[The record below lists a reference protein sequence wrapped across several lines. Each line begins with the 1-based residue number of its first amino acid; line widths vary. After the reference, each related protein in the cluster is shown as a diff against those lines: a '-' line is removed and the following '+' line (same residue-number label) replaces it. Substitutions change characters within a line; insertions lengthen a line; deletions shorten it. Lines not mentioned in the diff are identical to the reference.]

1 MAASAPPIRLS
12 PLERLMP
19 RTYVRQFFCFPTTDP
34 QAIDTL
40 SRGVSGLARDVPYV
54 LSRVVSNE
62 SGNTISAPCHSA
74 EDVFSRHDLSNSI
87 DYATLKA
94 GHFAPDAFLA
104 DGLIP
109 PDTVPPYPA
118 SPAVFLAR
126 ASLVKGGLILCVAV
140 HHIVT
145 DITGFGALLKI
156 WASHCREGSSRNIGF
171 DANWMNRSPLFSA
184 SKSSPIPAHLTS
196 MPSLLHIRT
205 PEESRRGAG
214 RPQAGAVTA
223 QKSCRTGIF
232 YFPLQHLRALKD
244 AVNAHVAAQ
253 EPGSWVSTGDI
264 LASLL
269 WSATIVAQGN
279 PDADRTGTYKD
290 TRVSS
295 TLAFPVQF
303 RSLLRPPLPRDFLGA
318 AFLMTVARVPHED
331 VCLISSCF
339 GTKSVSTAQD
349 QPAKSEP
356 QGDAE
361 AESPVRSVQISA
373 LAKVALAIRQSVQR
387 IDDAAVRGVLAYLE
401 TYPVTPNPEAPLV
414 LGPPRCEAG
423 GSCASVVSW
432 ADQRVYELDW
442 GDAVGRC
449 DAVRLAKMMYERDPI
464 VLPHIPGLDGD
475 AGGVEVIMSYEADV
489 MQTVIEGPVMK
500 RFAIL
505 RCLS

>member
-1 MAASAPPIRLS
+1 MAAAASPIPVRLS
-12 PLERLMP
+12 PLEGLMP
-19 RTYVRQFFCFPTTDP
+19 RVYIRQFFCFPTADL

-54 LSRVVSNE
+54 LSRVLRNE

-74 EDVFSRHDLSNSI
+74 EDIFSWHDLSDSI

-104 DGLIP
+104 EGLIP

-126 ASLVKGGLILCVAV
+126 ASLVNGGLILCVAV
-140 HHIVT
+140 HHVTT
-145 DITGFGALLKI
+145 DITGLGALLKI
-156 WASHCREGSSRNIGF
+156 WASHCRDGSSRNIEF
-171 DANWMNRSPLFSA
+171 DTSWLSRSPLFSA
-184 SKSSPIPAHLTS
+184 SESSPSPAS

-205 PEESRRGAG
+205 PEESRRAAG
-214 RPQAGAVTA
+214 RSQAGG
-223 QKSCRTGIF
+223 QKSYQTGIF
-232 YFPLQHLRALKD
+232 YFSLQHLRALKD
-244 AVNAHVAAQ
+244 AVNAHVAVH

-264 LASLL
+264 LTSLL
-269 WSATIVAQGN
+269 WSATIAAQSN
-279 PDADRTGTYKD
+279 PNANRTGPYN

-295 TLAFPVQF
+295 TLSFPVQF

-318 AFLMTVARVPHED
+318 AFLMTSARVPHED
-331 VCLISSCF
+331 VCLISSYF
-339 GTKSVSTAQD
+339 STKSTSAAHN

-356 QGDAE
+356 QEDAE
-361 AESPVRSVQISA
+361 MEELVSPVHISA
-373 LAKVALAIRQSVQR
+373 LAGVALAIRQSVQK

-401 TYPVTPNPEAPLV
+401 TCPNTPNPEAPLV

-423 GSCASVVSW
+423 GTCTSVVSW
-432 ADQRVYELDW
+432 ADQCAYELDW
-442 GDAVGRC
+442 GDIIGRC

-464 VLPHIPGLDGD
+464 VLPQIHSVDGD

-489 MQTVIEGPVMK
+489 MQRIVEGPVMK
-500 RFAIL
+500 RFAVL